1 MQIGFRR
8 VPEGRELRPGNGF
21 GQDGNRSYEERQRV
35 PGDYDAQISIHGG
48 VARHGL
54 EHLASTDRGVIMMR
68 NLIRQGIRAVQNG
81 TASERDRRNSPP
93 NGKKIA
99 TYSHDRVV
107 PGIPLATTPE
117 EDKRLLRE
125 VARKVVT
132 DAVERGSVAA

>member
-8 VPEGRELRPGNGF
+8 VPEGRELRRDGGF

-48 VARHGL
+48 MARHGL

-68 NLIRQGIRAVQNG
+68 NLIRQGIRAVHNG
-81 TASERDRRNSPP
+81 AGPERDRRNSPP
-93 NGKKIA
+93 NGKTIP
-99 TYSHDRVV
+99 TFSHDRVV
-107 PGIPLATTPE
+107 PGIRPAATAE

-125 VARKVVT
+125 VARKVVS
-132 DAVERGSVAA
+132 DAVQSGGVTA